1 MFGFVNFSIICVLFN
16 WFITFVIPFLLL
28 YIGLT
33 SLSFLRWNVGELFE
47 MTLLICA
54 VKDKISISS
63 ALNVL
68 NSLLSLHSIDFD
80 MLCFYFHS
88 AQSLIWLP
96 LCFLLKALYCLEV
109 CFIFEF
115 WGVLNLIVI
124 YIQFCCQRTYS
135 IRF

>member
-1 MFGFVNFSIICVLFN
+1 MFGFVNFPIICVLFN

-33 SLSFLRWNVGELFE
+33 SLSFLRWNVGDLFE

-54 VKDKISISS
+54 VKDTNFNILCFKCFKFSPFT
-63 ALNVL
+63 AF
-68 NSLLSLHSIDFD
+68 HRFC